1 MHSGKDLGPK
11 VMHQLFIYRGAI
23 ECELDRVLSSVNW
36 IEGYRVAIECELDRG
51 LSSAAEVQKRQKTG

>member
-1 MHSGKDLGPK
+1 
-11 VMHQLFIYRGAI
+11 MHQLFIYRGAI

-51 LSSAAEVQKRQKTG
+51 LSSAAEVQKQQKTG